1 MLIFLAG
8 LQNVPEMLYEA
19 AKVDG
24 ANTIHMFFKITLP
37 LVSPVIF
44 YNLIMSMISALQ
56 IFTQPMVMTKGGPID
71 ATYVYNNAFRYFDF
85 GYSCALSW
93 GLFLV
98 IMLLSLA
105 IIRSSNVWVYLEK

>member
-1 MLIFLAG
+1 MGNAVIDTDECYILRINYADFLAG

-56 IFTQPMVMTKGGPID
+56 I
-71 ATYVYNNAFRYFDF
+71 
-85 GYSCALSW
+85 
-93 GLFLV
+93 
-98 IMLLSLA
+98 LLSPW
-105 IIRSSNVWVYLEK
+105 S

>member
-56 IFTQPMVMTKGGPID
+56 FFTPAHGHDQRRAYRCDICIWTTFV
-71 ATYVYNNAFRYFDF
+71 
-85 GYSCALSW
+85 
-93 GLFLV
+93 
-98 IMLLSLA
+98 
-105 IIRSSNVWVYLEK
+105 